1 MHRKRLFAIGYGHFA
16 IDILNSSIAIILTSL
31 SGQFDLSVSQIGF
44 GAMAYTFSAALTQ
57 PLFGMLA
64 DKLRGRWMGA
74 AGLLWT
80 IVFYSL
86 IPLATNYW
94 MLVTI
99 LMLAALGSAA
109 FHPVGVVNAS
119 HAGGRRPATATS
131 VFFLLGQTG
140 LALGPVISGYALQ
153 HYGVAALP
161 VIALAMTPAV
171 LFMVAYLRQPT
182 EAHDAHDHEERGA
195 AVVPRKQASGFAI
208 TALILVIALRA
219 TTIQSYMTLLPK
231 YFADL
236 GYTGGEYGLMIGVF
250 SMAGAIG
257 TFSGGFLGDRM
268 DRRWLM
274 ATAMVLSVPF
284 SLALLNLHGAWG
296 YFVVAAIAG
305 ALLNIPHSILLIVGQ
320 DLLPRR
326 KGLMGG
332 VVLGFMFASG
342 AAMAWIASWF
352 ADIVGLGVVLTV
364 LAFFPIAAGAFALAL
379 PKSQPIMIEIEET
392 GPVMDESEGP
402 PSLASH
408 PKNGV

>member
-1 MHRKRLFAIGYGHFA
+1 
-16 IDILNSSIAIILTSL
+16 
-31 SGQFDLSVSQIGF
+31 
-44 GAMAYTFSAALTQ
+44 
-57 PLFGMLA
+57 
-64 DKLRGRWMGA
+64 
-74 AGLLWT
+74 
-80 IVFYSL
+80 
-86 IPLATNYW
+86 
-94 MLVTI
+94 
-99 LMLAALGSAA
+99 
-109 FHPVGVVNAS
+109 
-119 HAGGRRPATATS
+119 
-131 VFFLLGQTG
+131 
-140 LALGPVISGYALQ
+140 
-153 HYGVAALP
+153 
-161 VIALAMTPAV
+161 
-171 LFMVAYLRQPT
+171 
-182 EAHDAHDHEERGA
+182 
-195 AVVPRKQASGFAI
+195 
-208 TALILVIALRA
+208 
-219 TTIQSYMTLLPK
+219 
-231 YFADL
+231 
-236 GYTGGEYGLMIGVF
+236 MIGVF